1 MVKYRRHSTNVT
13 LKKKTLLIDRILLQ
27 TFLLKKYD
35 KYILKSIKWYL
46 NLEIINAYF
55 EIGEVRKAWAYIYNL
70 VKIYPYSPL
79 IYWYFAKSII
89 KSENILK
96 IVYFILNFCQRI
108 FLFRITC
115 VNASFL
121 GGNSFF
127 SSITQLKTLG
137 GSFFEHLYFLGNLW
151 ERNESS

>member
-96 IVYFILNFCQRI
+96 IIYFILNFCQRI

-115 VNASFL
+115 INASFL
-121 GGNSFF
+121 GGNSLFI
-127 SSITQLKTLG
+127 SITQL
-137 GSFFEHLYFLGNLW
+137 
-151 ERNESS
+151 